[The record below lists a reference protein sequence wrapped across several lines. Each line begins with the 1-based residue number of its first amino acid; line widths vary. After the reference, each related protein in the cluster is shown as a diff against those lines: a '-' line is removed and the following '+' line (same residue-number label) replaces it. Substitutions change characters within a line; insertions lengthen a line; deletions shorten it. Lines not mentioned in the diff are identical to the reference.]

1 MRATKEADLAEGA
14 SVESVRDCVKQ
25 LSVIRRRSSR
35 AAPGD
40 AAASGGSES
49 QADATPADSAD
60 SQRKRRAWLMASCAM
75 GVNPKSMV
83 SKGPEYGLPELGRR
97 SAVGTA
103 CIRGR
108 LLRIT

>member
-1 MRATKEADLAEGA
+1 MT
-14 SVESVRDCVKQ
+14 VP
-25 LSVIRRRSSR
+25 
-35 AAPGD
+35 AP
-40 AAASGGSES
+40 ALTA
-49 QADATPADSAD
+49 QADAAPADSAD

-97 SAVGTA
+97 SAPGTA

-108 LLRIT
+108 LIACIFGRSVGKMEDLSGQILVGARRRCPVLEFRA